1 MPSTFVVP
9 TLEDYQPPVFQP
21 KRSKTSISSKLLGA
35 LIPVVACLY
44 VGVVVL
50 LPAVS
55 VVAQA
60 FAKGAGPFFEVLSQ
74 PDLVSALKLTLLEAA
89 IAVPANVIFG
99 LAAAVAIARKKFRGK
114 ALLLSVIDLPFSIS
128 PVVVG
133 LMLVLLYSNT
143 HGLLA
148 PLVEGLGWKII
159 FSWPGM
165 ALATIIVTFPFMARE
180 VIPTLEEVGWE
191 QEEAAKTLGANA
203 WQVFWKVTLPTVR
216 WAALYGLILTTTRA
230 LGEFGAVA
238 VVSGNIRGLTQ
249 TLPLFIEDASKQYN
263 TEASFAAAVLLGSV
277 AILSLFLKFLVEYL
291 VDSDKERL
299 AKTGEP

>member
-1 MPSTFVVP
+1 MPSTIVVP
-9 TLEDYQPPVFQP
+9 TLEDYQPPVIGP
-21 KRSKTSISSKLLGA
+21 KRTRRSISSKLLGA
-35 LIPVVACLY
+35 LIPVIACLY

-191 QEEAAKTLGANA
+191 QEEAAKTLGANS
-203 WQVFWKVTLPTVR
+203 WQVFWKVTLPTIR

-249 TLPLFIEDASKQYN
+249 TLPLFIEDAYKQYN

-291 VDSDKERL
+291 VDSDKEKL
-299 AKTGEP
+299 AKTDAP